1 MKIYRWDQEKNSELK
16 INRNISFED
25 VLVKI
30 KKGDVLGV
38 IESPSE
44 KRKEQKVFVIKHN
57 EYIYYVPFVEIGEEV
72 FLKTIIPSRKL
83 KKRYGYN

>member
-16 INRNISFED
+16 INRSISFED

-30 KKGDVLGV
+30 KKGDVLG
-38 IESPSE
+38 IIGNPSE
-44 KRKEQKVFVIKHN
+44 KRKGQKVFVIKHN
-57 EYIYYVPFVEIGEEV
+57 EYIYYVPFVESGEEV

-83 KKRYGYN
+83 KKRYGHN